1 MVEEEEED
9 GWRGKKKSDAQVKW
23 KTANTEYLSC
33 IMVNTKAQINPL
45 WSPEAFNPEII
56 FKFF

>member
-1 MVEEEEED
+1 MKMCGE
-9 GWRGKKKSDAQVKW
+9 KKGATHMEVKTVGI
-23 KTANTEYLSC
+23 KYLSC
-33 IMVNTKAQINPL
+33 IMVNTKAEINPL